1 MTRILTLALGYAF
14 LLLGVVGLFLP
25 ILQGVLFIVVGLL
38 LLSRHSTWARRLL
51 ERFKA
56 RYPRAGTIVAGAEA
70 WLHRFMFRIN
80 LFGRR
85 LARRIRAV
93 F

>member
-1 MTRILTLALGYAF
+1 MTRILTIALGYAF

-38 LLSRHSTWARRLL
+38 LLSRHSVWAHRLL

-56 RYPRAGTIVAGAEA
+56 RYPRAGAMVAKAEA
-70 WLHRFMFRIN
+70 WLHRFLHRLN

-85 LARRIRAV
+85 IAERIRAV

>member
-1 MTRILTLALGYAF
+1 MTRILTIALGYAF

-38 LLSRHSTWARRLL
+38 LLSRHSPWARRLL
-51 ERFKA
+51 DRFKA
-56 RYPRAGTIVAGAEA
+56 RYPKTGQQVVRAEA
-70 WLHRFMFRIN
+70 LLHRFLFRLN

-85 LARRIRAV
+85 IARRIREV

>member
-1 MTRILTLALGYAF
+1 MTRILTIALGYAF

-38 LLSRHSTWARRLL
+38 LLSRHNPWAQRLL
-51 ERFKA
+51 DRFKA
-56 RYPRAGTIVAGAEA
+56 RYPRAGTMIARAQS
-70 WLHRFMFRIN
+70 WLHRFMFRLN

-85 LARRIRAV
+85 IARRIREV
-93 F
+93 L

>member
-14 LLLGVVGLFLP
+14 LMLGVVGLFLP
-25 ILQGVLFIVVGLL
+25 ILQGVLFIIVGLL
-38 LLSRHSTWARRLL
+38 LLSRHSPWAQRLL
-51 ERFKA
+51 RRFKA
-56 RYPRAGTIVAGAEA
+56 RYPRAGAKVSKAEA
-70 WLHRFMFRIN
+70 WLHRFMFRLN